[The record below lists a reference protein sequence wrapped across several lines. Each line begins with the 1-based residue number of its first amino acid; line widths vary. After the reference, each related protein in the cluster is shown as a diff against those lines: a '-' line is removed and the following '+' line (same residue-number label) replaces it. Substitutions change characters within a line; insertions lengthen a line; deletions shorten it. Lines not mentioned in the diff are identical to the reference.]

1 MIVVHSLGK
10 NTTVVESSDGPVY
23 TYQYKRTINNGPLWI
38 TFSFSLEELEDL
50 KKKEIG
56 ENKPKI
62 SVSDQWNEIERLNE
76 LDLLLRSKR

>member
-10 NTTVVESSDGPVY
+10 NTTIVESSDGPVY

-38 TFSFSLEELEDL
+38 TFSNSLEELEDL
-50 KKKEIG
+50 KKKEIE
-56 ENKPKI
+56 ENNTQN
-62 SVSDQWNEIERLNE
+62 SVSEQWEEIERLNE

>member
-10 NTTVVESSDGPVY
+10 NITIVESSDGPVY
-23 TYQYKRTINNGPLWI
+23 TYQYKRTINNGPLCI
-38 TFSFSLEELEDL
+38 TYSNDLEELKDMSR
-50 KKKEIG
+50 KEIE

-62 SVSDQWNEIERLNE
+62 SVSDQWKEIERLNE